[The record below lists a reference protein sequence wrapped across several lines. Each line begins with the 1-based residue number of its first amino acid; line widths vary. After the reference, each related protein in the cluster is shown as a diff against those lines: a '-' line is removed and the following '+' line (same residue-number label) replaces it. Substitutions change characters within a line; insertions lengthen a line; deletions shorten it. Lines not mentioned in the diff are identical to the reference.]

1 MKPTDDDL
9 VLYADNALSE
19 ERKQRLLDA
28 AAHDAELADTM
39 AALDA
44 SQLPYKTAF
53 EQQTLPPVPEQLRN
67 DIGNLVKVTRN
78 DHADNEP
85 DNSKPRKTWLIPAA
99 QAACLLLSVGVGFG
113 IGVNQNKHT
122 GDKESSIVSTAETEY
137 TDQNNQHREWVNR
150 VADYQT
156 LYVANTVN
164 EITPDLPATKEKLA
178 RIAKAT
184 GIRTTLPDLSATG
197 YEFVRAQELG
207 YNGKTLVQLVY
218 SKEGH
223 TPLALCFMPS
233 FGEKDQHVKLGDR
246 HGLGTASWITD
257 NQYFVIVADESAE
270 ALKQIYSAALS
281 SGV

>member
-1 MKPTDDDL
+1 MTPTDDDL

-19 ERKQRLLDA
+19 DRKQRLLEA
-28 AAHDAELADTM
+28 AEHDPELAATL

-53 EQQTLPPVPEQLRN
+53 ERQPLPPLPDQLRQ
-67 DIGNLVKVTRN
+67 DISNLTQVTRS
-78 DHADNEP
+78 DRTVAEVRNEKKRR
-85 DNSKPRKTWLIPAA
+85 SWYVPAA

-113 IGVNQNKHT
+113 LGVSQ
-122 GDKESSIVSTAETEY
+122 DKTDDSEISVATNTAEY
-137 TDQNNQHREWVNR
+137 IDQNNSHREWVNR

-164 EITPDLPATKEKLA
+164 EITPDLPATRAKLE

-184 GIRTTLPDLSATG
+184 GIRPSLPDLSASG

-207 YNGKTLVQLVY
+207 YNGQPLVQLVY
-218 SKEGH
+218 TKEGH

-233 FGEKDQHVKLGDR
+233 FGEKEQHVRLGER
-246 HGLGTASWITD
+246 HGLGTASWIAD
-257 NQYFVIVADESAE
+257 NQYYVIVADEPADT
-270 ALKQIYSAALS
+270 LKEIYTATIS
-281 SGV
+281 SGA